1 MALKTRSSREP
12 GRRWVRSR
20 PVIAILACFVLWVV
34 ASVAALASARQA
46 QTPASSPKP
55 AEEQATPKKPA
66 DQKPAPAPAAG
77 EQKAAPKNR
86 FETLDEEEDQAAPKK
101 PGEQAAPKNRFALD
115 PDEEVEA
122 PKEKVFTYTG
132 TAKCARCHM
141 KQLNTYRNG
150 PHGRPWDDRTPA
162 ADLGCETCHGPGQAH
177 DDFPAEKDLV
187 RTFTRLSP
195 RDASAFC
202 LKCHERGK
210 HSGWMSGMHEARN
223 VTCINC
229 HSIHQPMSDKG
240 LLKQPT
246 AVLTCAPC
254 HRDKAAKIQR
264 AAHMPLRE
272 GKMDCSSCHD
282 VHGSNNVKLLRYG
295 STVNEAC
302 LKCHAEKRGPFLWD
316 HAPVRENCTTCHDPH
331 GSSNDRMLVAK
342 GTMLCQR
349 CHVGTRHPSTPYD
362 GTTLKNRSNR
372 LINRGCVNCHSM
384 VHGSNHP
391 SGQFLAR

>member
-1 MALKTRSSREP
+1 MTRSSRRP
-12 GRRWVRSR
+12 GWRWLR
-20 PVIAILACFVLWVV
+20 PRYRLALIACVALWCV
-34 ASVAALASARQA
+34 ASVVALAAAHQA
-46 QTPASSPKP
+46 QPPASAPKP
-55 AEEQATPKKPA
+55 AEGQAKPADPKAGDSKPADSKATPKNRFLSADDEDDQDPAKKPG
-66 DQKPAPAPAAG
+66 D
-77 EQKAAPKNR
+77 QKAAPKNR
-86 FETLDEEEDQAAPKK
+86 FAIDDEETEP
-101 PGEQAAPKNRFALD
+101 
-115 PDEEVEA
+115 

-132 TAKCARCHM
+132 TRKCSRCHL
-141 KQLNTYRNG
+141 KELNAYRNG

-162 ADLGCETCHGPGQAH
+162 ANLGCETCHGPGQAH

-202 LKCHERGK
+202 LKCHEHGQ

-229 HSIHQPMSDKG
+229 HSIHNAQSETG

-246 AVLTCAPC
+246 AVETCAPC
-254 HRDKAAKIQR
+254 HRDKAAKMQR
-264 AAHMPLRE
+264 SSHMPVRE
-272 GKMDCSSCHD
+272 GKMDCSSCHA
-282 VHGSNNVKLLRYG
+282 VHGSTNVKLLRSG
-295 STVNEAC
+295 NTVNEAC
-302 LKCHAEKRGPFLWD
+302 TKCHAEKRGPFLWD

-349 CHVGTRHPSTPYD
+349 CHIGTRHPSTPYD
-362 GTTLKNRSNR
+362 GLSLANRNNR

-384 VHGSNHP
+384 IHGSNHP